1 MPATGYVRVMLTD
14 KDGKVSYSNVVVI
27 DNANAAPVVRLYPNP
42 AKTQVIITGL
52 GQAKELRVTNANG
65 AMLTAIKVTST
76 QQVLNTA
83 AWPAGMYNVQV
94 LQGDGS
100 ITTLKLTK
108 Q

>member
-1 MPATGYVRVMLTD
+1 
-14 KDGKVSYSNVVVI
+14 
-27 DNANAAPVVRLYPNP
+27 
-42 AKTQVIITGL
+42 
-52 GQAKELRVTNANG
+52 
-65 AMLTAIKVTST
+65 MLTAIKVTST

-94 LQGDGS
+94 LQGDGT